1 MGESANMD
9 LNRIRNFCIIAHI
22 DHGKST
28 LADRLLEVTG
38 TVAKRDM
45 QDQLLDQMDIER
57 ERGITVKLAPVRMSW
72 KGYELNLI
80 DTPGH
85 VDFSYEVSRS
95 LAAVEGAIL
104 LIDASQG
111 IQAQTLAN
119 LHLAQAQGL
128 KIIPVVNKIDLPN
141 LDVDQVIEDITKLL
155 NCQPGD
161 IIKASGKTGAGVED
175 ILQRVIDQVPAPQG
189 DAHKPLR
196 ALIFDS
202 TFDAYRGVV
211 IYVRVVDGQLT
222 PNQKVH
228 LLATKAVTPALEVGA
243 FRPKLV
249 ATTELQAGEIGY
261 IVTGL
266 KTVRQARV
274 GDTVTVDPPKVTA
287 LPGYTEVV
295 PMVFAGIFTQS
306 GDDYA
311 RLREAMDKLKLNDA
325 ALSYEPEQSPA
336 LGFGFRCGFLG
347 LLHLDIVQERLH
359 REHNLELLV
368 TVPSVAYHVFLQHQ
382 TEPLLVRSPLA
393 LPDPSRIERVE
404 EPIMRVHVVTPSQ
417 YIGPV
422 MAATQ
427 DRRGEFIDVQ
437 YLDPTRAVMNFRLP
451 LASILVDYY
460 DTLKSATAGYASV
473 DYHLADYQAADV
485 VRMDIL
491 VADDMVEPLSTIV
504 YRDQSQRAGR
514 KVVEALKEVLPR
526 QMFEVKIQAAIG
538 GKVIA
543 AERLPAMRKDVTAKL
558 YGGDVTRKRKLL
570 EKQKKG
576 KRRMKTMGKVDLPQ
590 SAFLAVLKR

>member
-1 MGESANMD
+1 MNLD
-9 LNRIRNFCIIAHI
+9 KIRNFCIIAHI

-28 LADRLLEVTG
+28 LADRLLEMTG

-45 QDQLLDQMDIER
+45 QDQMLDQMDIER

-72 KGYELNLI
+72 HGYELNLI

-104 LIDASQG
+104 LVDASQG

-119 LHLAQAQGL
+119 LTLARQQHLT
-128 KIIPVVNKIDLPN
+128 IIPVVNKIDLPN
-141 LDVDQVIEDITKLL
+141 IDIDLMIAEIAKLVD
-155 NCQPGD
+155 CQPEEV
-161 IIKASGKTGAGVED
+161 IRASGKTGAGVED
-175 ILQRVIDQVPAPQG
+175 ILQRVIDRVPPPMG
-189 DAHKPLR
+189 DANRPLR
-196 ALIFDS
+196 GLIFDS

-211 IYVRVVDGQLT
+211 MYVRLVDGRLT
-222 PNQKVH
+222 PNHKVH
-228 LLATKAVTPALEVGA
+228 LMATRASTPALEVGA
-243 FRPKLV
+243 FRPKL
-249 ATTELQAGEIGY
+249 TSTPELQAGEIGY

-274 GDTVTVDPPKVTA
+274 GDTVTVEPLTVTA
-287 LPGYTEVV
+287 LPGYAEVV

-306 GDDYA
+306 GDEYTG
-311 RLREAMDKLKLNDA
+311 LREAMDKLKLNDA

-336 LGFGFRCGFLG
+336 LGVGFRCGFLG
-347 LLHLDIVQERLH
+347 LLHLDIVQERLR
-359 REHNLELLV
+359 REHGLSVLV
-368 TVPSVAYHVFLQHQ
+368 TVPSVAYRVYLVGQA
-382 TEPLLVRSPLA
+382 EPVIVRSPLD
-393 LPDPSRIERVE
+393 LPDPSRIARVE
-404 EPIMRVHVVTPSQ
+404 EPIMDVQVVTPSQ
-417 YIGPV
+417 YIGSV
-422 MAATQ
+422 MTATQ
-427 DRRGEFIDVQ
+427 DRRGTFLDVN
-437 YLDPTRAVMNFRLP
+437 YLDPGRAVVHFRLP

-473 DYHLADYQAADV
+473 DYHLADYQPADV
-485 VRMDIL
+485 IRMDII
-491 VADDMVEPLSTIV
+491 VADDVAEPLATII
-504 YRDQSQRAGR
+504 YRDQAQRAGR

-538 GKVIA
+538 GKIIA